1 MAPRAWPMAIIGL
14 LLMLTP
20 ALGRAGDDLWLPSI
34 FSEGMVLQRGMPVPV
49 WGRAKPGAAVA
60 VTLYDGGK
68 KLAAAEAVAAAET
81 GRWRVDLPDL
91 PTGGRYALLIQAKA
105 EGAPDAERRMYSNV
119 LVGEVWLFCGQ
130 SNMLHPMNAC
140 AERDDAIARRHEFP
154 LIRTAQVGRRD
165 TAEITE
171 PQEDV
176 QGFWGPVKWEDAAY
190 QVPRSSATDISGSC
204 SAVGYFFAR
213 ALTEALGRD
222 VPVAVIEIGAILP
235 VQSWVDE
242 PESKA
247 SPVLAALMGKGY
259 PDATGRAFKANIAP
273 LAPYACR
280 GAMYY
285 QGEMNAGNG
294 VVYQAGLSALFASWR
309 RAWARPDLPFLVVQ
323 LPGFISHQAGKTAL
337 DMDAASLAKFAGENQ
352 HHGFIPVREAQL
364 RVSREVP
371 HVGLVVTLDLGEKFD
386 IHPPRKR
393 AVGERL
399 ALQARKL
406 AYGEKD
412 VVAEGPVPR
421 GFDRRDGG
429 FSIRF
434 DGVGGG
440 LVARGELAGFEV
452 ADAAGIWHPAT
463 ATITGND
470 VSVRAAAVPEPAGVR
485 YAWLGYPEATLFNRE
500 GLPATPFR
508 HPAIGLD
515 EIPREG
521 RAAESP

>member
-1 MAPRAWPMAIIGL
+1 MAATKSWATIIGL
-14 LLMLTP
+14 LLLAP
-20 ALGRAGDDLWLPSI
+20 VACLADDTLWMPSI
-34 FSEGMVLQRGMPVPV
+34 FSEGMVLQRGMVVPV
-49 WGRAKPGAAVA
+49 WGRAQPGAAVA

-68 KLAAAEAVAAAET
+68 KLAAGEAVAAAET
-81 GRWRVDLPDL
+81 GRWRVDLPEL
-91 PTGGRYALLIQAKA
+91 PTGGRFTLLIEATHA
-105 EGAPDAERRMYSNV
+105 DAPDAQRRMFSNV

-154 LIRTAQVGRRD
+154 LIRTAQIGHRR

-176 QGFWGPVKWEDAAY
+176 KGFWGPVKWEDAAY

-213 ALTEALGRD
+213 ALAETLGRD

-235 VQSWVDE
+235 VQSWVDV
-242 PESKA
+242 PELETA
-247 SPVLAALMGKGY
+247 PVLTALKGKGY
-259 PDATGRAFKANIAP
+259 PDATSRAFKANIAP

-294 VVYQAGLSALFASWR
+294 LVYQAGLAALIASWR

-337 DMDAASLAKFAGENQ
+337 DMDAASLAKFAGQNA

-364 RVSREVP
+364 RVSREMP
-371 HVGLVVTLDLGEKFD
+371 NVGLVVTLDLGEKFD

-406 AYGEKD
+406 AYGEND
-412 VVAEGPVPR
+412 VVADGPMPR
-421 GFDRRDGG
+421 GFDRRAGG
-429 FSIRF
+429 FTIRF
-434 DGVGGG
+434 DGVGSG
-440 LVARGELAGFEV
+440 LVSRGELAGFEV
-452 ADAAGIWHPAT
+452 ADAAGVWHAAT
-463 ATITGND
+463 AAIEGD
-470 VSVRAAAVPEPAGVR
+470 ALHVRAADVPEPTGVR
-485 YAWLGYPEATLFNRE
+485 YAWLGYPEVTLFNRE

-508 HPAIGLD
+508 HPATGLD
-515 EIPREG
+515 EIQREG
-521 RAAESP
+521 KAAESP

>member
-1 MAPRAWPMAIIGL
+1 MAATKSWATIIGL
-14 LLMLTP
+14 LLLAP
-20 ALGRAGDDLWLPSI
+20 VACLADDTLWMPSI
-34 FSEGMVLQRGMPVPV
+34 FSEGMVLQRGMVVPV
-49 WGRAKPGAAVA
+49 WGRAQPGAAVA

-68 KLAAAEAVAAAET
+68 KLAAGEAVAAAET
-81 GRWRVDLPDL
+81 GRWRVDLPEL
-91 PTGGRYALLIQAKA
+91 PTGGRFTLLIEATHA
-105 EGAPDAERRMYSNV
+105 DAPDAQRRMFSNV

-140 AERDDAIARRHEFP
+140 TERDDAIARRHEFP
-154 LIRTAQVGRRD
+154 LIRTAQIGHRR

-171 PQEDV
+171 RQDDV
-176 QGFWGPVKWEDAAY
+176 QGFWGPVKWEDAGY
-190 QVPRSSATDISGSC
+190 QVPRSSLTDISGSC

-213 ALTEALGRD
+213 SLTEALGRD

-242 PESKA
+242 PELETA
-247 SPVLAALMGKGY
+247 PVLTALKGKGY
-259 PDATGRAFKANIAP
+259 PDATSRAFKANIAP

-294 VVYQAGLSALFASWR
+294 LVYQAGLTALIASWR

-337 DMDAASLAKFAGENQ
+337 DMDAASLAKFAGQNAN
-352 HHGFIPVREAQL
+352 HGFIPVREAQF

-371 HVGLVVTLDLGEKFD
+371 NVGLVVTLDLGEKFD

-399 ALQARKL
+399 ALQARKK
-406 AYGEKD
+406 AYGKKD
-412 VVAEGPVPR
+412 VVADGPVPR
-421 GFDRRDGG
+421 EFEHREGG
-429 FSIRF
+429 FAIRF
-434 DGVGGG
+434 DGVGSG
-440 LVARGELAGFEV
+440 LMSRDALSGFEV
-452 ADAAGIWHPAT
+452 ADAAGVWHPAT
-463 ATITGND
+463 AVITGD
-470 VSVRAAAVPEPAGVR
+470 SLEVRAAGVPEPTGVR

-515 EIPREG
+515 QIQKERKPAR
-521 RAAESP
+521 SP